1 MNRSVVVTILIL
13 LLIGSNAWWLYRAA
27 DQLSIDK
34 YRQISLD
41 ECLAPLQAALRALP
55 PLAAELPRNEVITRV
70 ATALEES
77 QPFEKDS
84 VMVIAP
90 LTLRFDARGKL
101 QEVGTIYEPV
111 P

>member
-1 MNRSVVVTILIL
+1 MNRKVVITILIL
-13 LLIGSNAWWLYRAA
+13 LLIGSNAWWFNRAA

-34 YRQISLD
+34 YRQMSLD
-41 ECLAPLQAALRALP
+41 YRLSSLQAALRALP

-70 ATALEES
+70 AAALEES

-101 QEVGTIYEPV
+101 QEVGTIYGPV